1 MLVASQWPTIPAP
14 ASAQHDGA
22 YFPGQPLAADAPR
35 ENYQSAD
42 APKEN
47 LVNTTIETYFQ
58 DPPSSCMSC
67 HQSVSNALGH
77 DFVGMLGSFR

>member
-1 MLVASQWPTIPAP
+1 MADDTRTAKPAKRRRLFPRP
-14 ASAQHDGA
+14 AARGRR
-22 YFPGQPLAADAPR
+22 AA

-42 APKEN
+42 APREN

-58 DPPSSCMSC
+58 DAPSSCMSC
-67 HQSVSNALGH
+67 HQSLSNALGH

>member
-1 MLVASQWPTIPAP
+1 MADRSPSAKPAERRR
-14 ASAQHDGA
+14 H
-22 YFPGQPLAADAPR
+22 FPGQPLRAGAPR

-58 DPPSSCMSC
+58 DQPSSCMAC
-67 HQSVSNALGH
+67 HQSVSNALGR

>member
-1 MLVASQWPTIPAP
+1 MADDPRASQARKTTAAISP
-14 ASAQHDGA
+14 ASRST
-22 YFPGQPLAADAPR
+22 ADAPR

-42 APKEN
+42 APHEN

-58 DPPSSCMSC
+58 DPPSSCMAC
-67 HQSVSNALGH
+67 HQSLSNALGR